1 MMGSPQ
7 RMREWH
13 GKPHRRFGIPLLSAL
28 CLSATLLCAVSQ
40 ESVWKIGISEA
51 AAAEAA
57 APAKAA
63 APAAGKPGAT
73 AQPAAKDKG
82 KESAAGE
89 DKAVGIGDPASLLN
103 DLEKR
108 RVELEKRAKWLDLR
122 EADLKRLEEKLAKRV
137 ASLEALRN
145 EIRANLEKEKVVDDA
160 NITRLAKILSGMKA
174 KAAAEGLKSM
184 DRDTAVLVLKVMK
197 EKVAAK
203 ILNKMDNEQ
212 AVQLANELGIPM
224 AEKKHN

>member
-7 RMREWH
+7 QLREWY
-13 GKPHRRFGIPLLSAL
+13 GKPHRRMDRPLLSAL
-28 CLSATLLCAVSQ
+28 CLSVTLLCSGSLGFGWGV
-40 ESVWKIGISEA
+40 GEA
-51 AAAEAA
+51 MASAEPAK
-57 APAKAA
+57 APAAKAA
-63 APAAGKPGAT
+63 APTDKAT
-73 AQPAAKDKG
+73 APASTAKDKG
-82 KESAAGE
+82 KESGGD
-89 DKAVGIGDPASLLN
+89 DKAVGIGDPAALLN
-103 DLEKR
+103 DMEKR

-174 KAAAEGLKSM
+174 KAAADGLKAM
-184 DRDTAVLVLKVMK
+184 DRETAVLVLKVMK

-203 ILNKMDNEQ
+203 ILSKMDNDQ

-224 AEKKHN
+224 AEKKNN

>member
-7 RMREWH
+7 WMRERH
-13 GKPHRRFGIPLLSAL
+13 GKPHNQRVGVSLLSAL
-28 CLSATLLCAVSQ
+28 CLSITMLCSGSGGS
-40 ESVWKIGISEA
+40 EWGIRQAS
-51 AAAEAA
+51 AAEAA
-57 APAKAA
+57 QAK
-63 APAAGKPGAT
+63 PAAS
-73 AQPAAKDKG
+73 AQPAKEKG
-82 KESAAGE
+82 KEAGSE
-89 DKAVGIGDPASLLN
+89 DKAVSIGDPAALLN

-108 RVELEKRAKWLDLR
+108 RIELEKRAKWLDLR
-122 EADLKRLEEKLAKRV
+122 EADLKRLEEKLSKRV

-145 EIRANLEKEKVVDDA
+145 EIRANLEKEKVMDDA

-174 KAAAEGLKSM
+174 KAAADGLKAM

-203 ILNKMDNEQ
+203 ILSKMDNEQ

>member
-7 RMREWH
+7 QLREWY
-13 GKPHRRFGIPLLSAL
+13 GKPHRRMDRPLLSAL
-28 CLSATLLCAVSQ
+28 CLSVTLLCSGPLGSGWGV
-40 ESVWKIGISEA
+40 GEA
-51 AAAEAA
+51 IASAE
-57 APAKAA
+57 PAKAA
-63 APAAGKPGAT
+63 AKAAAPTDKA
-73 AQPAAKDKG
+73 AASAPAAKDKG
-82 KESAAGE
+82 KETVGD
-89 DKAVGIGDPASLLN
+89 DKAVGIGDPAGLLN

-174 KAAAEGLKSM
+174 KAAADGLKAM
-184 DRDTAVLVLKVMK
+184 DRETAVLVLKVMK

-203 ILNKMDNEQ
+203 ILSKMDNEQ

>member
-7 RMREWH
+7 QLREWY
-13 GKPHRRFGIPLLSAL
+13 GKPHRRMDRPLLSAL
-28 CLSATLLCAVSQ
+28 CLSITLLCSGPMGSGWGVGEAVAS
-40 ESVWKIGISEA
+40 
-51 AAAEAA
+51 AE
-57 APAKAA
+57 PAKA
-63 APAAGKPGAT
+63 PAAKAATPADKPA
-73 AQPAAKDKG
+73 APAAKDKG
-82 KESAAGE
+82 KESGGD
-89 DKAVGIGDPASLLN
+89 DKAVAIGDPAGLLN

-160 NITRLAKILSGMKA
+160 NISRLAKILSGMKA
-174 KAAAEGLKSM
+174 KAAADGLKAM
-184 DRDTAVLVLKVMK
+184 DRETAVLVLKVMK

-203 ILNKMDNEQ
+203 ILSKMDNEQ